1 MKIRRCAAI
10 AAALAVGALG
20 VLWAAG
26 QWLSQPAIRPIGAPP
41 ADFGAQ
47 VVRIPLPTSEGA
59 FVSGWF
65 KSGQP
70 QGGAVLLL
78 HGVRSDRT

>member
-1 MKIRRCAAI
+1 MNVRRCAAI
-10 AAALAVGALG
+10 AAALAVAALG

-26 QWLSQPAIRPIGAPP
+26 QWLSQPATRAIGAPP

-47 VVRIPLPTSEGA
+47 GVRIPLPTSEGA
-59 FVSGWF
+59 VVAGWF
-65 KSGQP
+65 KPGQP
-70 QGGAVLLL
+70 KGGAVLLL